1 MSFNC
6 SIFLED
12 IDINCNKSN
21 AGGIKK
27 VVLGLQ
33 KDLNIALDPIDETVI
48 TQAQLLNAV
57 VFEHNNKDG
66 ATIFTESKTV
76 TNGLGII
83 NTEITVRLPLLD
95 VKMNKVDYMSRRNDI
110 VCIMYHNNGTATISG
125 WMDGLTMQY
134 TATSG
139 ASRNDLSFVDVTLST
154 DSWIASFAINDSSI
168 INIGQVVPPAAVNRW
183 SPNSITWSNNN
194 INWS

>member
-1 MSFNC
+1 
-6 SIFLED
+6 
-12 IDINCNKSN
+12 
-21 AGGIKK
+21 
-27 VVLGLQ
+27 
-33 KDLNIALDPIDETVI
+33 
-48 TQAQLLNAV
+48 
-57 VFEHNNKDG
+57 
-66 ATIFTESKTV
+66 
-76 TNGLGII
+76 
-83 NTEITVRLPLLD
+83 
-95 VKMNKVDYMSRRNDI
+95 
-110 VCIMYHNNGTATISG
+110 
-125 WMDGLTMQY
+125 MDGLTMQY

>member
-12 IDINCNKSN
+12 IDINCNKN
-21 AGGIKK
+21 VGGIKK

-33 KDLNIALDPIDETVI
+33 KDLNIALDPSDETIV

-76 TNGLGII
+76 TNG
-83 NTEITVRLPLLD
+83 
-95 VKMNKVDYMSRRNDI
+95 
-110 VCIMYHNNGTATISG
+110 
-125 WMDGLTMQY
+125 
-134 TATSG
+134 
-139 ASRNDLSFVDVTLST
+139 
-154 DSWIASFAINDSSI
+154 
-168 INIGQVVPPAAVNRW
+168 
-183 SPNSITWSNNN
+183 TWSYKY
-194 INWS
+194 

>member
-12 IDINCNKSN
+12 IDINCSKST

-33 KDLNIALDPIDETVI
+33 KDLNIALDPLNETIV

-66 ATIFTESKTV
+66 TTSFNEAKHTTNGHGV
-76 TNGLGII
+76 TNTSLV
-83 NTEITVRLPLLD
+83 VRIPSID
-95 VKMNKVDYMSRRNDI
+95 RRMNKIDYMSRRSDLVAI
-110 VCIMYHNNGTATISG
+110 LYHNNGTATISG
-125 WMDGLTMQY
+125 WMDGLSMNY
-134 TATSG
+134 SATSG
-139 ASRNDLSFVDVTLST
+139 ASRSELSLIDVELVTE
-154 DSWIASFAINDSSI
+154 SWIASFAIN
-168 INIGQVVPPAAVNRW
+168 
-183 SPNSITWSNNN
+183 NSNVIDLS
-194 INWS
+194 